1 MKVLRVER
9 QEVRGSRSLW
19 IERAQPPCRCE
30 RLGPE
35 ENRRMV
41 HAGEYSEPLSYT
53 TVSDGNFRVACLP
66 TTLLEVPRTRW
77 PALDVW

>member
-1 MKVLRVER
+1 
-9 QEVRGSRSLW
+9 
-19 IERAQPPCRCE
+19 
-30 RLGPE
+30 
-35 ENRRMV
+35 MV